1 MITWVIEIY
10 AYDSVYMID
19 DMNMYDRND
28 VIVMNYMKER
38 QIWYD
43 RYEWERGIWNVI
55 HDWKENVVIAL
66 KRRNELI
73 HAINCK
79 NWY

>member
-28 VIVMNYMKER
+28 VIVMNYMKKR